1 MLKNVIMGVNS
12 VVVWVAKLIQALN
25 AEMKKGYH
33 QLVLQQCLAL
43 IAEMEYSNRTL
54 PNIAMMV
61 TTKVET
67 AVIMTVCLRRDGP
80 VWSKKGAYAY
90 SNDV

>member
-1 MLKNVIMGVNS
+1 MIMGMNS

-25 AEMKKGYH
+25 AEMKKAYH

-67 AVIMTVCLRRDGP
+67 AVIMTVCLRRGGP